1 MEPNGREGGRREA
14 RLALVPVSEARE
26 WAADDAGTGND
37 LVFDFTGEYGLDLT
51 DLALV
56 LTARLQA
63 GPEGRVWVRHIPDE
77 TWNVLQALGLDHLFH
92 VYPGPGD
99 APN

>member
-14 RLALVPVSEARE
+14 LLALVPGSEARE
-26 WAADDAGTGND
+26 WAADGAGTGND

-63 GPEGRVWVRHIPDE
+63 GPEGRVWVRQIPYE
-77 TWNVLQALGLDHLFH
+77 TWNVLRALGLDHLFH

-99 APN
+99 ALN